1 MKLVAKSITALSIET
16 KKVLQKKKAEYIKLR
31 NEFIEKLRVEY
42 PQMTDAEVFNFSKIY
57 LLFNEDSHTKSNKSN
72 FLFDE
77 RIPINRIS
85 WMGPYLQKAGDWK
98 YYWLVENLNEGIH
111 HP

>member
-1 MKLVAKSITALSIET
+1 MKLVAKSITTFSIET

-31 NEFIEKLRVEY
+31 NEFIEKLRAEY

-77 RIPINRIS
+77 RIPINQIS
-85 WMGPYLQKAGDWK
+85 WMGHICKKQETGNIIGLLK
-98 YYWLVENLNEGIH
+98 I
-111 HP
+111 